1 MPQGILHVIL
11 ISAKGLKNS
20 DFLSNMDPYAVLT
33 CRTQE
38 KKSGVASG
46 RGSEPE
52 WNESFLFTISEGS
65 SELLIK
71 LWDNDTGRKDDVI
84 GVATIPLEPVFEGG
98 SVPDGI
104 YNVVKDE
111 EYCGEIKLS
120 LLFTPEEESRGY
132 GEDEET

>member
-11 ISAKGLKNS
+11 ISAKGLKNT

-38 KKSGVASG
+38 KKSGVATG

-52 WNESFLFTISEGS
+52 WNESFLFTISEGA

-84 GVATIPLEPVFEGG
+84 GLATIPLEPVFEGG

-120 LLFTPEEESRGY
+120 LLFSPEEESRGY
-132 GEDEET
+132 GEDEEN

>member
-11 ISAKGLKNS
+11 ISAKGLKNT

-52 WNESFLFTISEGS
+52 WNQSFIFTISEGS

-98 SVPDGI
+98 SVPEGI

-111 EYCGEIKLS
+111 EYCGEIKVS
-120 LLFTPEEESRGY
+120 LLFSPDEESR

>member
-11 ISAKGLKNS
+11 IRAKGLKDT

-33 CRTQE
+33 CRTRE
-38 KKSGVASG
+38 KKSGVATG

-52 WNESFLFTISEGS
+52 WNESFLFTISEGA

-84 GVATIPLEPVFEGG
+84 GVAT
-98 SVPDGI
+98 VPEGI

-120 LLFTPEEESRGY
+120 LLFRPEEESRGN

>member
-11 ISAKGLKNS
+11 ISAKGLKNT

-52 WNESFLFTISEGS
+52 WNQSFIFTISEGS

-98 SVPDGI
+98 SVPEGI

-111 EYCGEIKLS
+111 EYCGEIKVS
-120 LLFTPEEESRGY
+120 LLFSPDEESRG
-132 GEDEET
+132 EDEEN